1 MATSVING
9 VAGPSTPA
17 SSGKFDRGT
26 NALSSDDFFKLLVT
40 ELQQQDPLAPAKTGD
55 MISQVAQIRSIELS
69 KNLNDTLQ
77 SMTNSNQTVGVS
89 GLLGKL
95 VAAKTLDSDGNVQEI
110 TGVVTAIRFADDGT
124 AVLELDTGQ
133 TIAAKDVTRIASVD
147 AQSALTSPTTATSMP
162 ATQTNAAG
170 VTSTTTGPSTLPN
183 YKTPQTQ
190 KQVIDLFP
198 WLDSAA
204 LVTL

>member
-9 VAGPSTPA
+9 VAGPSTIA
-17 SSGKFDRGT
+17 NSGKTDRGT

-55 MISQVAQIRSIELS
+55 MINQVAQIRSIELS

-77 SMTNSNQTVGVS
+77 SMTNSNQTAGVS

-133 TIAAKDVTRIASVD
+133 TVAAKDVTRIASVD
-147 AQSALTSPTTATSMP
+147 AQSALTSPVTATTAPT
-162 ATQTNAAG
+162 TAA
-170 VTSTTTGPSTLPN
+170 STANTASAAYSPSTLPN
-183 YKTPQTQ
+183 YKSPQTQ
-190 KQVIDLFP
+190 RQVIDLFP
-198 WLDSAA
+198 WLDSGA